1 MSLEFFLFDLY
12 FPPSYP
18 LVPPKM
24 LFLTTAHGTIRFNP
38 NLYADGKVCLS
49 LLGTFDGPKWDP
61 GSSLYQVLISIQ
73 GMILGAPHPILNE
86 PGLGGFER
94 QEGAAGGRIAH
105 VCDNA
110 VRAYDERVQL
120 ATLQHAILGYIR
132 KVPDG
137 FEEAVQLHFFM
148 KKASILSLL
157 KKWREEAESFRR
169 EHGAAQLQEDFLDRL
184 HELHMQLSL
193 SLNAIREPAAYRQI
207 LDAEASSRA
216 AATMRAVGEEGEV
229 EAQGSEGEGAEDD
242 KMLEDDRD
250 DIQLL
255 PGASRTNRS
264 KSRQRR

>member
-1 MSLEFFLFDLY
+1 IWIRYDQDRPQYMRAAITGPSGTPYESGVFLFDLY

-38 NLYADGKVCLS
+38 NLYADGKVHQSKLTVERVGEREEEMEQERGERAGLLRS
-49 LLGTFDGPKWDP
+49 LL
-61 GSSLYQVLISIQ
+61 LQVLISIQ

-86 PGLGGFER
+86 PGLGG
-94 QEGAAGGRIAH
+94 IAH

-148 KKASILSLL
+148 KKASIL
-157 KKWREEAESFRR
+157 
-169 EHGAAQLQEDFLDRL
+169 
-184 HELHMQLSL
+184 
-193 SLNAIREPAAYRQI
+193 
-207 LDAEASSRA
+207 
-216 AATMRAVGEEGEV
+216 
-229 EAQGSEGEGAEDD
+229 
-242 KMLEDDRD
+242 
-250 DIQLL
+250 
-255 PGASRTNRS
+255 
-264 KSRQRR
+264 